1 MCYQYPFAVL
11 PVVVPAPES
20 HRSVSIPLGMLVS
33 LSESHCILRRG
44 IISPPDG
51 YSVVKVQGPPLVP
64 TGEGALGGVFQK
76 SFYLSTCSDWGDRFG
91 HAFFERSL
99 FF

>member
-20 HRSVSIPLGMLVS
+20 HRSVLIPLGMLVS
-33 LSESHCILRRG
+33 LSESHGILRRG

-51 YSVVKVQGPPLVP
+51 YSVVKVHAPHLYG
-64 TGEGALGGVFQK
+64 LGRVF
-76 SFYLSTCSDWGDRFG
+76 WGDISESIFNPPTC
-91 HAFFERSL
+91 
-99 FF
+99 

>member
-1 MCYQYPFAVL
+1 MCYQYLFAVS

-33 LSESHCILRRG
+33 LSESHGILRRG

-51 YSVVKVQGPPLVP
+51 YSVVKAQVPSLVR
-64 TGEGALGGVFQK
+64 TGKGAFWGVFFK
-76 SFYLSTCSDWGDRFG
+76 KVFIALVN
-91 HAFFERSL
+91 
-99 FF
+99 